1 MIISY
6 FLGFISYEFVYKKKK
21 EIYKNELL
29 DYLLSNFISYSP
41 DLEDFILFYLFY
53 DTPRG
58 FYIDVGAHDPNLYS
72 VTKAFYQ
79 RKWKGIN
86 IDPLPNKYLL
96 FQKFRTRDIN
106 LQLGAGNKEG
116 NTTLKLKNDQSSI
129 IFDKNENNSQYINI
143 SIKTLSNI
151 CKMYV
156 PKNIKIDFCKI
167 DVERAEKLVL
177 LGYDFQNYRPK
188 IFCIESLF
196 NNQTNTSE
204 YEDWENILLNN
215 DYKLGFKYRRNKFYY
230 DKRIIGLK
238 DKFNLIDFYTN
249 KYKYKRFIRYAIWIY
264 KLIIFIKDIKKRKNF
279 NYHFY
284 KKFIKLNIILTL
296 C

>member
-167 DVERAEKLVL
+167 DVEGSERGVL
-177 LGYDFQNYRPK
+177 LGYDFVNYRPK
-188 IFCIESLF
+188 VFCIESVVPFGSKSTNHLWEDILI
-196 NNQTNTSE
+196 NNGFTFAFQESINRF
-204 YEDWENILLNN
+204 YVDNNCPKILARAQNIS
-215 DYKLGFKYRRNKFYY
+215 
-230 DKRIIGLK
+230 
-238 DKFNLIDFYTN
+238 
-249 KYKYKRFIRYAIWIY
+249 
-264 KLIIFIKDIKKRKNF
+264 
-279 NYHFY
+279 
-284 KKFIKLNIILTL
+284 KFIQKVKKI
-296 C
+296 